1 MQLLAGQNLDV
12 SLYRKRFI
20 SNGGS
25 FESLRYLL
33 MLSLGS
39 VFLLGAIHFAHASYS
54 NITISD
60 PAMVDSTGQTLSSYK
75 VGQEIG
81 VQSMLTNHGV
91 SNQNYAYMVQ
101 VVDSSG
107 VTDYFEASSAS
118 LLGNQT
124 FTVVQAWTP
133 KDPGTYTVQVFV
145 WNSLASAVPLTNV
158 VEKQITVQS

>member
-1 MQLLAGQNLDV
+1 MCACDPL
-12 SLYRKRFI
+12 RFTILI
-20 SNGGS
+20 S
-25 FESLRYLL
+25 
-33 MLSLGS
+33 LSLLLS
-39 VFLLGAIHFAHASYS
+39 VGTLQMAHASYS
-54 NITISD
+54 DISISD
-60 PAMVDSTGQTLSSYK
+60 PTMVDSSGHALSSYQ

-81 VQSMLTNHGV
+81 VQSMLTNHGT

-133 KDPGTYTVQVFV
+133 KEPGTYTVQVFV